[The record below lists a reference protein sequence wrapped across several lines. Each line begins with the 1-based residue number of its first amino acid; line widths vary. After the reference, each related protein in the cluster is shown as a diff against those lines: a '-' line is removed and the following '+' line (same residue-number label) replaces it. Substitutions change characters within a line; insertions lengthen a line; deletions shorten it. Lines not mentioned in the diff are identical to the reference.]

1 MFFLN
6 SLIIKNESVIVIVES
21 KIYITTA
28 ENTTENNSST
38 YTKVPC
44 DICGLLFDSSDIKEE
59 HKKLEHVEHK
69 RPSDVG

>member
-6 SLIIKNESVIVIVES
+6 SIIINNESVIVIVES
-21 KIYITTA
+21 DTYITT
-28 ENTTENNSST
+28 ENTKYST

-69 RPSDVG
+69 RPSGVG